1 MTEPGKWQLK
11 QEIAKGV
18 SVLGKRLWPFQNIFF
33 FLEIASYLKCNNS
46 FIRKALKKATW
57 L

>member
-18 SVLGKRLWPFQNIFF
+18 SVLGKRLWPFQNSF
-33 FLEIASYLKCNNS
+33 FLEIASYLKCDNS